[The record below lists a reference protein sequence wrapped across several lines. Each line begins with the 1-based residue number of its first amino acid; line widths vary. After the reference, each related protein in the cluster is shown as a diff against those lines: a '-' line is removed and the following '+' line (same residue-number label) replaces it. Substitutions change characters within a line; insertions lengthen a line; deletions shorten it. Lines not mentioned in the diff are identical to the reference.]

1 MYCRAKFTLTCF
13 ILIWVMGSAMA
24 QHAGITTLESPFD
37 QYQKQIGKT
46 PQQVIDALEQHQSQS
61 TVEQAQVHYILSE
74 AYLGLTYPQKA
85 KKHIDQ
91 GLSLI
96 PEHKQPWLHHKFLL
110 IQAAFLEFSG
120 QPEDALP
127 LVEKTLDWAMKQED
141 LWLTI
146 EALAARGHI
155 HNVMALSA
163 KALEDFQA
171 AYQMAPKSGGEINQ
185 AELAIDIA
193 LVYEYR
199 KEDELAIPYFQE
211 SVDYHR
217 AKNNLLDL
225 SIALYGLGR
234 AHLHSGQTELG
245 KQQLQE
251 SKTLAAKV
259 GDVQGE
265 AYATKEL
272 AGLAIANEQYPYAIE
287 LLKEVQPVFELAD
300 NVFMKLDVAFSLTV
314 AYMESGE
321 YEQAQHH
328 LNLTKSLAETQNTA
342 HPKAS
347 ISILESELLAAQGQ
361 FEQAFKMLQEGREQ
375 ELDIIKQNNSEALNQ
390 LRVAFDLSQK
400 EKENQALMQQNKLHL
415 TEIKAQQE
423 RQKLLS
429 LLVLFFILVMVL
441 LFWSIYKNRKHRAK
455 LQFLANHDGL
465 TQLFNRMAGI
475 QVIRNRRTEQPKL
488 VLVMLDLDHFKQI
501 NDRYGHAVGD
511 EVLVQF
517 SQLCQQHLPEDAIV
531 IRLGGEEFL
540 LAFGH
545 PQMAKVM
552 QQMYQL
558 KDLCKE
564 RIQVGQSNHQLTFS
578 AGMTTTQENLPLET
592 SIQQADMAMYRAK
605 SQGRNRIIIYNE
617 S

>member
-1 MYCRAKFTLTCF
+1 MFCRVKISITCF
-13 ILIWVMGSAMA
+13 VLIWAMGNTSA
-24 QHAGITTLESPFD
+24 QSSIISVLEPPYD
-37 QYQKQIGKT
+37 QYQEQISKS
-46 PQQVIDALEQHQSQS
+46 PQQVIDALAQQQPQSS
-61 TVEQAQVHYILSE
+61 LEQAQIHFLLSE
-74 AYLGLTYPQKA
+74 AYLALTYPQEA
-85 KKHIDQ
+85 KEHIDL
-91 GLSLI
+91 GMKLI
-96 PEHKQPWLHHKFLL
+96 TPDSQPWLYHKFQL
-110 IQAAFLEFSG
+110 INATQLEFSG
-120 QPEDALP
+120 QPEQAMP
-127 LVEKTLDWAMKQED
+127 LVEQALNWAITNED
-141 LWLTI
+141 QWLTI

-217 AKNNLLDL
+217 AQNNLLDL
-225 SIALYGLGR
+225 SITLYGLGR
-234 AHLHSGQTELG
+234 AHLHIGQTELG
-245 KQQLQE
+245 KKQLQE
-251 SKTLAAKV
+251 SRSLAAKV

-272 AGLAIANEQYPYAIE
+272 AALAIKNKQYRYAIE
-287 LLKEVQPVFELAD
+287 LLNDVQAIFEQAD
-300 NVFMKLDVAFSLTV
+300 NLFMKLDVAFSLTI
-314 AYMESGE
+314 AYMELGDF
-321 YEQAQHH
+321 EQAQHH
-328 LNLTKSLAETQNTA
+328 LSLTKALAKDQNTI
-342 HPKAS
+342 HPNAS
-347 ISILESELLAAQGQ
+347 IAILESELLAAQGL
-361 FEQAFKMLQEGREQ
+361 FEQAFLKLQEGREQ
-375 ELDIIKQNNSEALNQ
+375 ELDIIKQNNTKALNQ

-400 EKENQALMQQNKLHL
+400 EKENLALTQKNKLQQS
-415 TEIKAQQE
+415 EIESQQE
-423 RQKLLS
+423 RQTLLS
-429 LLVLFFILVMVL
+429 LLVLFFVLVMVL
-441 LFWSIYKNRKHRAK
+441 LFWSIYRNRKHHAK

-465 TQLFNRMAGI
+465 TQLYNRMAGI
-475 QVIRNRRTEQPKL
+475 QIIRNIRVTQSKM

-517 SQLCQQHLPEDAIV
+517 SQLSQDHLKDDAII

-540 LAFGH
+540 LAFNH

-558 KDLCKE
+558 KDLCRDEIK
-564 RIQVGQSNHQLTFS
+564 VGQSQHELTFS
-578 AGMTTTQENLPLET
+578 AGMTTTQANLPLET